1 MLHIHATPQGL
12 AYLVADPAFHQFLAE
27 ASALDDRQ
35 TTVIAKE
42 PVPLEGAYVSI
53 HTETPSDQQL
63 LGVAATL
70 GRALVIWRH
79 SHTVIDHPVW
89 SQALFADG
97 C

>member
-1 MLHIHATPQGL
+1 MPLRRVSPISLLTQYSLSSSPKL
-12 AYLVADPAFHQFLAE
+12 
-27 ASALDDRQ
+27 SALDDRQ

-53 HTETPSDQQL
+53 YTETPAAQQL

-70 GRALVIWRH
+70 SKALVIWRH
-79 SHTVIDHPVW
+79 SHLVIGHPVW
-89 SQALFADG
+89 QQALFADG